1 MTGPQTPSI
10 DEVRITKKL
19 ELLQSKLGYQFGENL
34 HFLRRAIEH
43 SSTANTEKHEL
54 SSETLEFLGDAVL
67 YLVVTKRLFLDRHWQ
82 GEGVL
87 TELRKNLIKNSTLVR
102 VGDRLGLRKYDFLL
116 VGKSVKVGNGVTDKM
131 VADAVE
137 AIIGAIYRSD
147 KCRLDAV
154 DTFVDRWF
162 FQSGIKDEVLNEI
175 DWTSRLKVW
184 CDKQGIKWPMEP
196 LCEMK
201 EDGNWRCRLTISVYD
216 EMGEGAN
223 KSLAKR
229 QAAFMLLQKIESSI
243 IS

>member
-1 MTGPQTPSI
+1 MVVIRTPSV
-10 DEVRITKKL
+10 DEVRIKKKL
-19 ELLQSKLGYQFGENL
+19 ESLQSKLGYQFGKNV
-34 HFLRRAIEH
+34 HMLRRAIEH
-43 SSTANTEKHEL
+43 SSTTNGNKHEL

-67 YLVVTKRLFLDRHWQ
+67 YLVVTKKLFSDQPWQ

-87 TELRKNLIKNSTLVR
+87 SELRKNLIKNSTLAR
-102 VGDRLGLRKYDFLL
+102 VGDRLGLRKDDFLL

-147 KCRLDAV
+147 KERLGAV
-154 DTFVDRWF
+154 EAFVEKWF

-184 CDKQGIKWPMEP
+184 CDKQGVKWPMEP
-196 LCEMK
+196 PCEMK
-201 EDGNWRCRLTISVYD
+201 EDGTWRCRLIISEYD
-216 EMGEGAN
+216 ELGEGTN

-229 QAAFMLLQKIESSI
+229 QAAFKVLQRIESSVP
-243 IS
+243 S

>member
-1 MTGPQTPSI
+1 MVVIRTPSVY
-10 DEVRITKKL
+10 EVRIRKKL
-19 ELLQSKLGYQFGENL
+19 ELLQSKLGYQFGKNVHL
-34 HFLRRAIEH
+34 LRRAIEH
-43 SSTANTEKHEL
+43 SSTKNKKKNEF

-67 YLVVTKRLFLDRHWQ
+67 YLVVTKKLFSDQPWQ

-87 TELRKNLIKNSTLVR
+87 TELRKNLIKNSTLAR
-102 VGDRLGLRKYDFLL
+102 VGDRMGLRTDDFLL

-147 KCRLDAV
+147 KERLDAV
-154 DTFVDRWF
+154 EAFVDKWF

-201 EDGNWRCRLTISVYD
+201 EDGTWRCRLTISVYD
-216 EMGEGAN
+216 ELGEGAT

-229 QAAFMLLQKIESSI
+229 QAAFTVLQKIESSVM
-243 IS
+243 S